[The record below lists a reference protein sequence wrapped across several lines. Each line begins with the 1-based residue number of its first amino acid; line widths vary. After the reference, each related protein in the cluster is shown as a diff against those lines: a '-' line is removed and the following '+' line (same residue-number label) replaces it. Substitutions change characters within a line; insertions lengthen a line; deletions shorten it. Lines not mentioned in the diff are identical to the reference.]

1 LAHQAALI
9 IWVDV
14 DPADDALLNHWHSRE
29 HVQERVGCPGWLRG
43 SRFKGVERPGRYLLF
58 YDAETTAAFES
69 DAYYT
74 RLRTPTAMSRAIFP
88 KFRETWRTICSVERR
103 QGDGIGAAVLTV
115 RGDIASFEAIAGL
128 KPARIDLLKGQPAV
142 GQAHTTEKDLRPAP
156 DRQIDHALVAFFWS
170 VADAK
175 TARDRHA
182 PSGEIF
188 ALQHTVS
195 KGDLQFCHPERSEG
209 SFLVA

>member
-1 LAHQAALI
+1 VKGGKAALAL
-9 IWVDV
+9 WVDI
-14 DPADDALLNHWHSRE
+14 DPADDALLNRWHSGE
-29 HVQERVGCPGWLRG
+29 HVQERVGCSGWLRG
-43 SRFKGVERPGRYLLF
+43 SRFKGVEKPNRYLLF
-58 YDAETTAAFES
+58 YDAETLAAFES
-69 DAYYT
+69 DAYYA
-74 RLRTPTAMSRAIFP
+74 RLRAPTELSRTIFP

-103 QGDGIGAAVLTV
+103 QGDGIAAAALTV
-115 RGDIASFEAIAGL
+115 RGDTTAFEALASL
-128 KPARIDLLKGQPAV
+128 KPARIDLLKGEPGV

-156 DRQIDHALVAFFWS
+156 DRQVERALVALFWS

-195 KGDLQFCHPERSEG
+195 KSDL
-209 SFLVA
+209 

>member
-1 LAHQAALI
+1 VKGSKAALAL
-9 IWVDV
+9 WVDV
-14 DPADDALLNHWHSRE
+14 DPADDALLNHWHSHE

-43 SRFKGVERPGRYLLF
+43 SRFKGIEKPNRYLLF
-58 YDAETTAAFES
+58 YDAETLEAFES
-69 DAYYT
+69 DTYYA
-74 RLRTPTAMSRAIFP
+74 RLRAPTELSRAIFP

-103 QGDGIGAAVLTV
+103 LGEGIGAAALTV
-115 RGDIASFEAIAGL
+115 RDDVAAFEALASL
-128 KPARIDLLKGQPAV
+128 KPVRIDLLKGEPGV
-142 GQAHTTEKDLRPAP
+142 GQAHTTEKDLRRSP
-156 DRQIDHALVAFFWS
+156 DRQIERALVAFFWS

-195 KGDLQFCHPERSEG
+195 KGDL
-209 SFLVA
+209 

>member
-1 LAHQAALI
+1 MASSAVLA
-9 IWVDV
+9 IWVDI
-14 DPADDALLNHWHSRE
+14 DPADDEAFNHWHSRE

-43 SRFKGVERPGRYLLF
+43 SRFKGIDRPGRYLLF

-69 DAYYT
+69 DAYYA
-74 RLRTPTAMSRAIFP
+74 RLRHPSALSRAIFP
-88 KFRETWRTICSVERR
+88 KFNDAWRTVCSVERR
-103 QGDGIGAAVLTV
+103 QGGGIGAAVLTV
-115 RGDIASFEAIAGL
+115 RGDVSAFDALAAL
-128 KPARIDLLKGQPAV
+128 KPARLDLLKGEATI

-156 DRQIDHALVAFFWS
+156 DRQIDQALLAFFRS

-195 KGDLQFCHPERSEG
+195 KGDLYLSSRASARDLP
-209 SFLVA
+209 VP